1 MRTSEK
7 EKVMSTEPAMVKL
20 SSTMKGIISAAYSE
34 GIICLGNL
42 KVINSLKYRVEQMK
56 WS

>member
-1 MRTSEK
+1 
-7 EKVMSTEPAMVKL
+7 MSTEPVMVKL

-42 KVINSLKYRVEQMK
+42 KVINSLKYRVEQKK